1 MPFIKD
7 SFQSGDRAFHV
18 VDPKH
23 RPDHLK
29 RLEEEGIDVL
39 LQLLD
44 DGRLTDGHGRTVD
57 FKNTLVIMTSN
68 VGSQWIRE
76 LGGGDAAEMRKRVQ
90 TALEQSFKPE
100 FLNRV
105 DEIVI
110 FNNLTRS
117 DLSYIVEIQLGN
129 LRRLLADRK
138 IDLRL
143 SEAAQEWLAN
153 TGYDPVYGARPLKR
167 TIQRYVQ
174 DPLALKI
181 LGGEFKEGDA
191 VEVEADHEGLYF
203 EREQVTA

>member
-1 MPFIKD
+1 MRVEKAHDEVF
-7 SFQSGDRAFHV
+7 
-18 VDPKH
+18 
-23 RPDHLK
+23 
-29 RLEEEGIDVL
+29 DVL

-68 VGSQWIRE
+68 VGSQWIKE

-90 TALEQSFKPE
+90 SSLEQSFKPE

-110 FNNLTRS
+110 FDNLTRA
-117 DLSYIVEIQLGN
+117 DLSRIVEIQLGN
-129 LRRLLADRK
+129 LRKLLADRK
-138 IDLRL
+138 IDLKL
-143 SEAAQEWLAN
+143 SEAAKEWLAN

-181 LGGEFKEGDA
+181 LSGEFKEGDVIA
-191 VEVEADHEGLYF
+191 VEADHEGLYF
-203 EREQVTA
+203 ERETVKA